1 MGGRGSV
8 GAEGALR
15 CREASGRGTR
25 APSSSTTLPG
35 GRPGTTETMKE
46 ADNRSATASP
56 RGGVESSVVGTRSTA
71 MKVNTIRRQPW
82 TSLRV
87 RGEVATT
94 ESSVVGTHGSR
105 HGGLCVAS
113 CVVGGSRSGRGC
125 ACKGGRSAGR
135 DRSKERPGEFRA
147 IIGAEKRGNARGAK
161 GGRKAERR
169 TNRQG
174 HDIRNRLL
182 LGART
187 PKTTTVCPGGEYLSA
202 EAIGNHRW
210 PGVESWTPTVE
221 LSVLLREANCRLES
235 RVREIRSHGSEGG
248 AA

>member
-1 MGGRGSV
+1 M
-8 GAEGALR
+8 
-15 CREASGRGTR
+15 
-25 APSSSTTLPG
+25 
-35 GRPGTTETMKE
+35 
-46 ADNRSATASP
+46 
-56 RGGVESSVVGTRSTA
+56 
-71 MKVNTIRRQPW
+71 NTIRHSKDDEPASQRRNSDTGNGVDLW
-82 TSLRV
+82 GSSTV
-87 RGEVATT
+87 DAT
-94 ESSVVGTHGSR
+94 GS
-105 HGGLCVAS
+105 C

-125 ACKGGRSAGR
+125 ACEGGRSAGR